1 MKPAVGP
8 LGQWL
13 RTWRKTN
20 RYSMGAF
27 SELSGVAKAQVFGL
41 EHGTEFNPRLST
53 LMAIS
58 KATVTPIE
66 QVARMAALQRAAV
79 RAERAQGSGHD

>member
-1 MKPAVGP
+1 
-8 LGQWL
+8 
-13 RTWRKTN
+13 
-20 RYSMGAF
+20 MGAF
-27 SELSGVAKAQVFGL
+27 SELSGVAKAQVFAL
-41 EHGTEFNPRLST
+41 ERDGAINPRLET

-79 RAERAQGSGHD
+79 LAERAKESE